1 MHSCRPRLLVFF
13 TILSINVYKMET
25 RALVHVTLLLI
36 SLWLKLTNTHKI
48 AEFDGTSNVYHSKL
62 WIMWMCDSWVKFVHV
77 CFFTFQGEVELSI
90 PRFNVDFPTVLCR
103 APYSWYIKSK
113 DYIIAKLSVW
123 YHSVDTAICLY
134 VDQ

>member
-1 MHSCRPRLLVFF
+1 MEQVTF
-13 TILSINVYKMET
+13 TILNFESCGCVIVE
-25 RALVHVTLLLI
+25 L
-36 SLWLKLTNTHKI
+36 SLYM
-48 AEFDGTSNVYHSKL
+48 F
-62 WIMWMCDSWVKFVHV
+62 V
-77 CFFTFQGEVELSI
+77 CFIFQGEVELSI